1 MRKSDKDS
9 CGNDVYVLGE
19 NGLMDF
25 NPNIDFYEW
34 EDYVNTSFR
43 DLILKDSYNVPEYPI
58 SYLND
63 ALLGIDRSELIVI
76 GADTGIGKTA
86 LANDIA
92 MFNAEK
98 GKNVYLFSL
107 EGDTFDVVNRER
119 YKLFC
124 DFIKK
129 SDRRDIELDY
139 RKFVMN
145 RYDVDITLIIKNE
158 IDEILKRKYR
168 TLKVYGGHNK
178 SGISIDR
185 LCSHLDM
192 LEGTPDLIVID
203 HLQYFNFMSNN
214 EHSEITEMLK
224 KIQEKKK
231 QYRVPI
237 VLVSH
242 LRKKG
247 KDRGFPE
254 NDDFHGSSNIAK
266 QADTCIILSHVNF
279 DDENTYEKQ
288 ISNGIYQTGIRITK
302 SRTGLSQRIIG
313 VVNFNLEKRKYE
325 KEYSLAIAMPMG
337 VKKMELENYPRWA
350 KKIKN
355 CTDFKRKD
363 KNVYNN

>member
-19 NGLMDF
+19 NGLVDF

-43 DLILKDSYNVPEYPI
+43 DLILKDPDSSLEYPI
-58 SYLND
+58 KYLND
-63 ALLGIDRSELIVI
+63 ALLGIDKSELIVI
-76 GADTGIGKTA
+76 GADTGLGKTE
-86 LANDIA
+86 LVNNIA
-92 MFNAEK
+92 FHNAEK

-124 DFIKK
+124 EYIKK
-129 SDRRDIELDY
+129 SNMKDVELDY

-145 RYDVDITLIIKNE
+145 KYDVDLTLIIKNE
-158 IDEILKRKYR
+158 IDEVLKRKYR
-168 TLKVYGGHNK
+168 TLRVYGGHGT

-203 HLQYFNFMSNN
+203 HIQYFNFMTSN
-214 EHSEITEMLK
+214 EYSEITEMMK
-224 KIQEKKK
+224 KLQEKKK

-237 VLVSH
+237 ILVSH

-247 KDRGFPE
+247 LDRGFPS

-279 DDENTYEKQ
+279 DEDDTYEKQ
-288 ISNGIYQTGIRITK
+288 ISTGIYQTGIRITK

-313 VVNFNLEKRKYE
+313 VVDFNLNKRKYE
-325 KEYSLAIAMPMG
+325 EEYSLAVAMPMG
-337 VKKMELENYPRWA
+337 VKKMKAENYPKWA
-350 KKIKN
+350 KHIVN
-355 CTDFKRKD
+355 IPKRSYS
-363 KNVYNN
+363 NG